1 MDGFEQGLNPTGA
14 PPTMPRAQQG
24 LPAKKRI
31 PGVKKTV
38 IVASGKGGVGKSTL
52 AVNLAAG
59 LSRVI
64 PSSSSSSSSATSS
77 SRVGILDLD
86 IHGPSVPH
94 LLGLQHL
101 SEPELSDHNRMRP
114 MVHEASGLEAM
125 SMGFLL
131 PKSSQMDQPV
141 VWRGMMVMKAV
152 QDLLWSVDWRS
163 RHGQQDL
170 DCLVIDMP
178 PGTGDV
184 QLTLGQSVVSDGAVI
199 VWVVSFLT

>member
-1 MDGFEQGLNPTGA
+1 M
-14 PPTMPRAQQG
+14 
-24 LPAKKRI
+24 
-31 PGVKKTV
+31 
-38 IVASGKGGVGKSTL
+38 GKSTL
-52 AVNLAAG
+52 AANLAAG

-64 PSSSSSSSSATSS
+64 PGSNP
-77 SRVGILDLD
+77 RVGLLDLD

-101 SEPELSDHNRMRP
+101 SEPELTLQNRMRP
-114 MVHEASGLEAM
+114 MQHSSGLLAM

-131 PKSSQMDQPV
+131 PKSSQTDQPI

-163 RHGQQDL
+163 KQGDDL
-170 DCLVIDMP
+170 DCLVIDLP

-184 QLTLGQSVVSDGAVI
+184 QLTLGQSVTSDGAVI
-199 VWVVSFLT
+199 V